1 MSLPPGPRSPGALQM
16 AQWVL
21 DPVPFIERCR
31 ERYGDFFT
39 VKFAVGEIVWIADPD
54 VIKRVFTGDPDV
66 LHAGEGNA
74 PPLEPIMGRNS
85 VLLLDE
91 PEHMRQRKLM
101 LPSFHGERMQ
111 RYGRLIRDITDG
123 DIDEWPVGAPFA
135 LRMRTQSITLEVIMR
150 AVFGIQEADRLAEL
164 RSRLSP
170 MLDIGTNQLAM
181 IAIAFPAM
189 RRTLGKLV
197 WDKFIRLRD
206 ASDAFIYDEIRR
218 RREDPSTPD
227 RDDVLSILLQA
238 RDEDGKPMTDVELRD
253 ELMTLLVAGHET
265 TATSTAWAFDL
276 LLHNPDKLARLRE
289 ELDADGEEYLEAV
302 IKETLRIR
310 PVVPGVVRKLT
321 QPFELRGYELPAG
334 TRVAPNIYLTHMNP
348 DVFPEPK
355 RFRPER
361 FLDGAADTYS
371 WIPFG
376 GGIRRCL
383 GASFA
388 MYEMKVVIPAI
399 LERVEI
405 EPAGESERIRRR
417 AITFAPHDDARV
429 LVTAKRPAPAS
440 EPVAAPSVV

>member
-1 MSLPPGPRSPGALQM
+1 
-16 AQWVL
+16 
-21 DPVPFIERCR
+21 
-31 ERYGDFFT
+31 
-39 VKFAVGEIVWIADPD
+39 
-54 VIKRVFTGDPDV
+54 V

-111 RYGRLIRDITDG
+111 RYGDLIEEITDRK
-123 DIDEWPVGAPFA
+123 IDDWPVGTPFA
-135 LRMRTQSITLEVIMR
+135 LRLRTQSITLDVIMR
-150 AVFGIQEADRLAEL
+150 AVFGIREADRLAEL

-170 MLDIGTNQLAM
+170 MLDLGTNQLAM
-181 IAIAFPAM
+181 VGIAFPFM
-189 RRTLGKLV
+189 RRTLGKRV
-197 WDKFIRLRD
+197 WDRFVHLRD
-206 ASDAFIYDEIRR
+206 EADALIYDEIRR
-218 RREDPSTPD
+218 RREDPSTPE

-238 RDEDGKPMTDVELRD
+238 RDEEGKPMTDGELRD

-265 TATSTAWAFDL
+265 TATSIAWAFDL
-276 LLHNPDKLARLRE
+276 LLHNPDKLARLTE
-289 ELDADGEEYLEAV
+289 ELETGDEDYLDAV

-321 QPFELRGYELPAG
+321 APIELRGYELPAG
-334 TRVAPNIYLTHMNP
+334 TRVAPNIYLTHTNP
-348 DVFPEPK
+348 DVFPEPQT
-355 RFRPER
+355 FLPER
-361 FLDGAADTYS
+361 FLDGGADTYS

-399 LERVEI
+399 LRRVEI
-405 EPAGESERIRRR
+405 DAAGPSEHITRR

-429 LVTAKRPAPAS
+429 LVTEKRPVAHP
-440 EPVAAPSVV
+440 EPVAA

>member
-1 MSLPPGPRSPGALQM
+1 M
-16 AQWVL
+16 AQWIMR
-21 DPVPFIERCR
+21 PVPFIERCR

-39 VKFAVGEIVWIADPD
+39 VKFVIGPIVWIADPD

-111 RYGRLIRDITDG
+111 RYGELIQEITDRDIDG
-123 DIDEWPVGAPFA
+123 WPVGTPFG
-135 LRMRTQSITLEVIMR
+135 LRHRTQSITLEVIMR
-150 AVFGIQEADRLAEL
+150 AVFGFRDADRLAEL
-164 RSRLSP
+164 RARLSP
-170 MLDIGTNQLAM
+170 MLDLGTNQLAM
-181 IAIAFPAM
+181 VGIAFPPM
-189 RRTLGKLV
+189 RRTLGKRV
-197 WDKFIRLRD
+197 WERFIRLREAAD
-206 ASDAFIYDEIRR
+206 ELIYDEIGRR
-218 RREDPSTPD
+218 RKDPSTPE

-238 RDEDGKPMTDVELRD
+238 RDDDGREMSDVELRD

-265 TATSTAWAFDL
+265 TATSIAWAFDL
-276 LLHNPDKLARLRE
+276 LLHNPSKLARLRE
-289 ELDADGEEYLEAV
+289 GIDAGDEDYLDAV

-321 QPFELRGYELPAG
+321 EPLELRGYELPAG

-348 DVFPEPK
+348 AVFPEPK
-355 RFRPER
+355 AFLPER
-361 FLDGAADTYS
+361 FLDGGADTYS

-399 LERVEI
+399 LHRVEL
-405 EPAGESERIRRR
+405 EPAGGSERIRRR

-429 LVTAKRPAPAS
+429 VVTDKPPVPAAARPESVTA
-440 EPVAAPSVV
+440 